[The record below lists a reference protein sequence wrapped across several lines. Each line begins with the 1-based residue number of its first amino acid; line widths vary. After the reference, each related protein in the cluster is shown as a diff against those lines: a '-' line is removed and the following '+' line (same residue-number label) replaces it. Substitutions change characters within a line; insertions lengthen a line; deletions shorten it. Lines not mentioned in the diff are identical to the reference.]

1 MQDSLN
7 QTDMKLISKLI
18 PREDGK
24 IICKELKKM
33 RKALADANG
42 IDYEITECYAQ
53 GACAGTCPAC
63 DIELL
68 KLKQE
73 LEKIPMR
80 KRVYPEFIIT
90 KTPEIAVENVGVKES
105 HRPAMG
111 SVHGFMKIPDALKNT
126 LPFAEKE
133 DDEPAVDGKNNF
145 SSMGSIDM
153 PWNEGDELPFT

>member
-7 QTDMKLISKLI
+7 QTDMKLVSKLI

-90 KTPEIAVENVGVKES
+90 KTSEIAVENVGVKES

-126 LPFAEKE
+126 SLFGGKE
-133 DDEPAVDGKNNF
+133 DDEPEIDGDIN
-145 SSMGSIDM
+145 SPGMGSIDM
-153 PWNEGDELPFT
+153 PWNNEDEFPFT